1 MSLIKSI
8 KTFLKGFI
16 APQPL
21 AAVAV
26 DPLDQLL
33 EQKLQEARQQQAALL
48 LAQERQKKA
57 ALIQQISLEIAQ
69 ADVSAVTAAM
79 IESLAKAE
87 IVAEEIAAQQ
97 QAAQQMLAD
106 PAAAI
111 QAKKALLLAQQQQQ
125 QQNP

>member
-1 MSLIKSI
+1 MIKGI

-16 APQPL
+16 APQPTVSVNL
-21 AAVAV
+21 
-26 DPLDQLL
+26 DPLDELL
-33 EQKLQEARQQQAALL
+33 EQKLQEAKGQKAALL

-57 ALIQQISLEIAQ
+57 ALIEQISLEIAQ
-69 ADVSAVTAAM
+69 ANLAAVTSAM

-87 IVAEEIAAQQ
+87 ITGEEIAAQQ

-111 QAKKALLLAQQQQQ
+111 QAKKLLLLAQQQQQ

>member
-1 MSLIKSI
+1 MIKGI
-8 KTFLKGFI
+8 KTFLKLKGFI
-16 APQPL
+16 APQPT
-21 AAVAV
+21 VSV
-26 DPLDQLL
+26 NLDLDELL
-33 EQKLQEARQQQAALL
+33 EQKLQEAKGQKAALL

-57 ALIQQISLEIAQ
+57 ALIEQISLEIAQ

-106 PAAAI
+106 PAAEIA
-111 QAKKALLLAQQQQQ
+111 AKKVALLAQRQ

>member
-1 MSLIKSI
+1 MIKGI

-16 APQPL
+16 APQPTVSVNL
-21 AAVAV
+21 
-26 DPLDQLL
+26 DPLDELL
-33 EQKLQEARQQQAALL
+33 EQKLQEAKGQKAALL

-106 PAAAI
+106 PAAEIA
-111 QAKKALLLAQQQQQ
+111 AKKVALLAQRQQQK
-125 QQNP
+125 P

>member
-1 MSLIKSI
+1 MIKGI
-8 KTFLKGFI
+8 KTFLKLKGFI
-16 APQPL
+16 APQPTVNL
-21 AAVAV
+21 
-26 DPLDQLL
+26 DPLDELL
-33 EQKLQEARQQQAALL
+33 EQKLQEAKGQQGGLL

-57 ALIQQISLEIAQ
+57 ALIEQISLEIAQ
-69 ADVSAVTAAM
+69 ANLAAVTSAM

-87 IVAEEIAAQQ
+87 ITGEEIAAQQ

-111 QAKKALLLAQQQQQ
+111 QAKKLLLLAQQQQQ